1 MDRIVARGRGFRG
14 LGFETQAARVLKL
27 DQKLVHDAGAIAV
40 MLGITYSLKLHY
52 SNADAEALAWI
63 LAPTAW
69 LVEMLVGAPFVA
81 ERGVGYVNT
90 GLRFAIAPS
99 CAGVNFMI
107 IAICTATIG
116 FVARRQTILGKLGFV
131 LGCVPVAYVAT
142 LGVNTL
148 RIVIA
153 LFLQGHSIQV
163 GGLSP
168 AEIHHTS
175 GVLVYFTCLCVLYVL
190 GERLLRRKLAA

>member
-1 MDRIVARGRGFRG
+1 M
-14 LGFETQAARVLKL
+14 LKL
-27 DQKLVHDAGAIAV
+27 DRKLLPDAAAIAV
-40 MLGITYSLKLHY
+40 MLGITYALKLHY

-90 GLRFAIAPS
+90 GLRFAVAPS

-107 IAICTATIG
+107 IAICAATIG
-116 FVARRQTILGKLGFV
+116 FVGRRQTVLGKLVFV
-131 LGCVPVAYVAT
+131 LACVPAAYVAT

-153 LFLQGHSIQV
+153 LFLQRHSIQA

-168 AEIHHTS
+168 GQIHHAA
-175 GVLVYFTCLCVLYVL
+175 GVLVYFTCLCLLYVV
-190 GERLLRRKLAA
+190 GERVLTRRLAA

>member
-1 MDRIVARGRGFRG
+1 MDRFAARGRGFRDV
-14 LGFETQAARVLKL
+14 GFETKAVRVLKL
-27 DQKLVHDAGAIAV
+27 DRKLLHDAGAIAV
-40 MLGITYSLKLHY
+40 MLGITYALKLHY
-52 SNADAEALAWI
+52 SSADPEALAWI

-81 ERGVGYVNT
+81 ERGVGYVNA

-107 IAICTATIG
+107 IAICAATIG
-116 FVARRQTILGKLGFV
+116 FARRRQTMLGKVGFV
-131 LGCVPVAYVAT
+131 LACVPVAYVAT

-163 GGLSP
+163 GHLSP
-168 AEIHHTS
+168 GQIHHTT

-190 GERLLRRKLAA
+190 GERLLTRKLAA